1 LWYGVAVDI
10 SLREPF
16 LDEVAAIY
24 AEVKPV
30 LDERQRR
37 LVLGSAARR
46 LGRGGIKKV
55 AAAVGVDPE
64 TVSRGAK
71 EIQAGPVADG
81 RVRVAGAGRPPVTV
95 TAPGVAEELEH
106 LVEPV
111 TRGDP
116 ESPLRWTNKSTQ
128 KLADE
133 LTARGFA
140 VGPRTVSK
148 LLKTCGY
155 RLQANAK
162 VVQGRQHPDRDAQ
175 FEYVNTQAVGF
186 LAAGDPVISV
196 DTKKREL
203 VGTFKN
209 AGREWEPVGEPAQVN
224 VHDFPADAVGVALPY
239 GVYDMGANTG
249 WVNVGTDHDTA
260 VFAVESIRR
269 WWRQVGADAYPTG
282 RRLLVTAGGGG
293 SNGSR
298 LRLWKAELARFA
310 DETGLA
316 ITVVHL
322 PPGTSKW
329 NTVEHRLFSH
339 ITMNW
344 RGRPLTSHEVVVQTI
359 TATTTRTGLRVQAA
373 LDENTYPT
381 GLRISDRQMRELLRR
396 HITRHEFHGDWNYDV
411 HPTADDDHE
420 ALATPITATR
430 PNKRQ

>member
-1 LWYGVAVDI
+1 MAFGVDT
-10 SLREPF
+10 SLRESF
-16 LDEVAAIY
+16 LDEITVIY
-24 AEVKPV
+24 AEVKAV

-46 LGRGGIKKV
+46 LGRGGIKRV
-55 AAAVGVDPE
+55 AAALRVDPE
-64 TVSRGAK
+64 TVSRGAR
-71 EIQAGPVADG
+71 EVAAGPVDYG
-81 RVRVAGAGRPPVTV
+81 RVRAVGAGRPPVTES
-95 TAPGVAEELEH
+95 APGVSAELES

-116 ESPLRWTNKSTQ
+116 ESALRWTNKSTQ

-133 LTARGFA
+133 LTARGFS
-140 VGPRTVSK
+140 VGPRTVAK
-148 LLKTCGY
+148 LLKGSGY

-162 VVQGRQHPDRDAQ
+162 VVEGRQHPDRDAQ
-175 FEYVNTQAVGF
+175 FEYVNAAAVAF
-186 LAAGDPVISV
+186 LAAGDPVLSV

-203 VGTFKN
+203 VGDFKN
-209 AGREWEPVGEPAQVN
+209 AGREWEPVGQPAEVQ
-224 VHDFPADAVGVALPY
+224 VHDFPGDAVGVALPY

-260 VFAVESIRR
+260 GFAVESIRR
-269 WWRQVGADAYPTG
+269 WWRQVGADTYPTAG
-282 RRLLVTAGGGG
+282 RLLVTADGGG
-293 SNGSR
+293 SNGAR

-316 ITVVHL
+316 VTVLHL

-329 NTVEHRLFSH
+329 NKVEHRLFSH

-359 TATTTRTGLRVQAA
+359 AATTTRTGLTVKAA
-373 LDENTYPT
+373 LDTNAYPT

-396 HITRHEFHGDWNYDV
+396 HVTRHEFHGDWNYDV
-411 HPTADDDHE
+411 HPTADDDAD
-420 ALATPITATR
+420 ALATPINATH

>member
-1 LWYGVAVDI
+1 VDI

-16 LDEVAAIY
+16 VEQIGVVY
-24 AEVKPV
+24 AEVKAV

-37 LVLGSAARR
+37 LVLGAAARR

-64 TVSRGAK
+64 TVSRGVK
-71 EIQAGPVADG
+71 EIQAGPVVDG
-81 RVRVAGAGRPPVTV
+81 RVRAVGAGRPSVTA
-95 TAPGVAEELEH
+95 TAPGVAEALES

-128 KLADE
+128 RLAEE
-133 LTARGFA
+133 LTGQGFA

-148 LLKTCGY
+148 LLKACGY

-162 VVQGRQHPDRDAQ
+162 VVEGRQHPDRDAQ
-175 FEYVNTQAVGF
+175 FEYVNTQAVAFG
-186 LAAGDPVISV
+186 AAGDPVISV

-203 VGTFKN
+203 VGDFKN
-209 AGREWEPVGEPAQVN
+209 AGREWEPVGEPAEVS
-224 VHDFPADAVGVALPY
+224 VHDFPGDAVGVALPY
-239 GVYDMGANTG
+239 GVYDMAANTG

-269 WWRQVGADAYPTG
+269 WWRQVGADAYPSA
-282 RRLLVTAGGGG
+282 RRLLVTADGGG

-316 ITVVHL
+316 VTVVHL

-329 NTVEHRLFSH
+329 NKVEHRLFSH

-344 RGRPLTSHEVVVQTI
+344 RGRPLSSHEVVVQTI
-359 TATTTRTGLRVQAA
+359 AATTTRTGLRVKAV
-373 LDENTYPT
+373 LDQNTYPT
-381 GLRISDRQMRELLRR
+381 GLRITDRQMKELLRR
-396 HITRHEFHGDWNYDV
+396 HITRHQFHGDWNYDV
-411 HPTADDDHE
+411 SPTADDDDE

-430 PNKRQ
+430 PNKRK

>member
-1 LWYGVAVDI
+1 VDT

-16 LDEVAAIY
+16 LDEIAVIY
-24 AEVKPV
+24 AEVKAV

-37 LVLGSAARR
+37 LVLGAAARR

-55 AAAVGVDPE
+55 AAAVGVDQE
-64 TVSRGAK
+64 TVSRGVK

-81 RVRVAGAGRPPVTV
+81 RVRAAGAGRPPVTV
-95 TAPGVAEELEH
+95 TAPGVAEALEH

-133 LTARGFA
+133 LTGQGFS

-162 VVQGRQHPDRDAQ
+162 VVEGRQHPDRDAQ
-175 FEYVNTQAVGF
+175 FEYVNTQAVAF
-186 LAAGDPVISV
+186 LAAGDPVLSV

-203 VGTFKN
+203 VGDFKN
-209 AGREWEPVGEPAQVN
+209 AGREWEPVGEPAEVN
-224 VHDFPADAVGVALPY
+224 VHDFPGDAVGVALPY

-269 WWRQVGADAYPTG
+269 WWHHVGADAYPTAN
-282 RRLLVTAGGGG
+282 RLLVTADGGG

-329 NTVEHRLFSH
+329 NKVEHRLFSH

-344 RGRPLTSHEVVVQTI
+344 RGRPLTSHQVVVQTI
-359 TATTTRTGLRVQAA
+359 AATTTRTGLRVQAA

-381 GLRISDRQMRELLRR
+381 GLRITDRQMRELLDR

-411 HPTADDDHE
+411 KPTADDDHE
-420 ALATPITATR
+420 ALATPIIATR
-430 PNKRQ
+430 PNKRK

>member
-1 LWYGVAVDI
+1 MWYSLPVDI
-10 SLREPF
+10 GLRESF
-16 LDEVAAIY
+16 LEEIAVVF
-24 AEVKPV
+24 AEVKAV

-37 LVLGSAARR
+37 LVLGAAARR

-55 AAAVGVDPE
+55 AASVGVDPE
-64 TVSRGAK
+64 TVSRGVREVA
-71 EIQAGPVADG
+71 AGPVAGG
-81 RVRVAGAGRPPVTV
+81 RVRAAGAGRAPVTE
-95 TAPGVAEELEH
+95 TAPGVSEALES

-116 ESPLRWTNKSTQ
+116 QSPLRWTNKSTQ
-128 KLADE
+128 RLADE
-133 LTARGFA
+133 LTGQGFA
-140 VGPRTVSK
+140 VGPRTVAK
-148 LLKTCGY
+148 LLRVCGY

-162 VVQGRQHPDRDAQ
+162 VVEGRQHPDRDAQ
-175 FEYVNTQAVGF
+175 FEYVNAAAVAF

-203 VGTFKN
+203 VGDFKN
-209 AGREWEPVGEPAQVN
+209 AGREWEPTGEPVEVG
-224 VHDFPADAVGVALPY
+224 VHDFPGAAVGVALPY

-260 VFAVESIRR
+260 CFAVESIRR
-269 WWRQVGADAYPTG
+269 WWRQVGADAYPKA
-282 RRLLVTAGGGG
+282 RRLLVTADGGG

-316 ITVVHL
+316 VTVVHL

-329 NTVEHRLFSH
+329 NKVEHRLFSH

-359 TATTTRTGLRVQAA
+359 AATTTRTGLTVKAV
-373 LDENTYPT
+373 LDDNTYPT
-381 GLRISDRQMRELLRR
+381 GLRITDRQMRELLRR
-396 HITRHEFHGDWNYDV
+396 HIIRHEFHGDWNYDV
-411 HPTADDDHE
+411 HPTTDDDHE
-420 ALATPITATR
+420 ALATPIIATR

>member
-1 LWYGVAVDI
+1 MDT

-16 LDEVAAIY
+16 LDEFAVIY
-24 AEVKPV
+24 AEVRAV

-37 LVLGSAARR
+37 LVLGAAARR

-55 AAAVGVDPE
+55 AAGVGVDPE
-64 TVSRGAK
+64 TVRRGVREVA
-71 EIQAGPVADG
+71 AGPLADG
-81 RVRVAGAGRPPVTV
+81 RVRAVGAGRPPVTE
-95 TAPGVAEELEH
+95 TLPGVGEALEA

-133 LTARGFA
+133 LTGQGFS
-140 VGPRTVSK
+140 VGPRTVAK

-162 VVQGRQHPDRDAQ
+162 VVEGRQHPDRDAQ
-175 FEYVNTQAVGF
+175 FEYVNAAAVAF
-186 LAAGDPVISV
+186 LAVGDPVLSV

-203 VGTFKN
+203 VGDFRN
-209 AGREWEPVGEPAQVN
+209 AGREWEPAGEPLEVN
-224 VHDFPADAVGVALPY
+224 VHDFPGDAVGVALPY

-260 VFAVESIRR
+260 CFAVESIRR
-269 WWRQVGADAYPTG
+269 WWRHVGADVYPKA
-282 RRLLVTAGGGG
+282 RRLLVTADGGG
-293 SNGSR
+293 SNGAR

-316 ITVVHL
+316 VTVAHL

-329 NTVEHRLFSH
+329 NKVEHRLFSH

-344 RGRPLTSHEVVVQTI
+344 RGRPLSSHEVVVQTI
-359 TATTTRTGLRVQAA
+359 AATTTRTGLRVKAA

-381 GLRISDRQMRELLRR
+381 GLRITDRQMRELLRR
-396 HITRHEFHGDWNYDV
+396 HIIRHEFHGDWNYDV
-411 HPTADDDHE
+411 HPTTDDDHE
-420 ALATPITATR
+420 ALATPIIATP

>member
-1 LWYGVAVDI
+1 VDT
-10 SLREPF
+10 SLHEPF
-16 LDEVAAIY
+16 LEQIGAMY
-24 AEVKPV
+24 AEVRAV

-37 LVLGSAARR
+37 LVLGAAARR

-55 AAAVGVDPE
+55 AALVGVDPE
-64 TVSRGAK
+64 TVRRGVREVA
-71 EIQAGPVADG
+71 AGPVADG
-81 RVRVAGAGRPPVTV
+81 RVRAAGAGRPPVTA
-95 TAPGVAEELEH
+95 TLPGVGEALEA

-133 LTARGFA
+133 LTGRGFS
-140 VGPRTVSK
+140 VGPRTVAK

-162 VVQGRQHPDRDAQ
+162 VVEGRQHPDRDAQ
-175 FEYVNTQAVGF
+175 FEYVNDAAVAF
-186 LAAGDPVISV
+186 LSAGDPVVSV

-203 VGTFKN
+203 VGDFKN
-209 AGREWEPVGEPAQVN
+209 AGREWAPSGEPVEVD
-224 VHDFPADAVGVALPY
+224 VHDFPGDAVGVALPY

-269 WWRQVGADAYPTG
+269 WWRQVGADAYPKA
-282 RRLLVTAGGGG
+282 RRLLMTADGGG
-293 SNGSR
+293 SNGAR

-316 ITVVHL
+316 VTVLHL

-329 NTVEHRLFSH
+329 NKVEHRLFSH

-344 RGRPLTSHEVVVQTI
+344 RGRPLSSHEVVVQTI
-359 TATTTRTGLRVQAA
+359 AATTTRAGLRVKAA

-381 GLRISDRQMRELLRR
+381 GLRITDRQMRELMNR
-396 HITRHEFHGDWNYDV
+396 HITRHQFHGDWNYDV
-411 HPTADDDHE
+411 RPTADDDHE

>member
-1 LWYGVAVDI
+1 VDT
-10 SLREPF
+10 SLRELF
-16 LDEVAAIY
+16 LDEITAVY
-24 AEVKPV
+24 AEVKVV

-37 LVLGSAARR
+37 LVLGAAARR

-64 TVSRGAK
+64 TVSRGVREVA
-71 EIQAGPVADG
+71 AGPVVDG
-81 RVRVAGAGRPPVTV
+81 RVRAAGAGRPPVTE
-95 TAPGVAEELEH
+95 TAPGVAEALEH

-133 LTARGFA
+133 LTGQGFS
-140 VGPRTVSK
+140 VGPRTVAK

-162 VVQGRQHPDRDAQ
+162 VVEGRQHPDRDAQ
-175 FEYVNTQAVGF
+175 FEYVNAAAVGF

-203 VGTFKN
+203 VGDFKN
-209 AGREWEPVGEPAQVN
+209 PGREWEPIGEPSEVN
-224 VHDFPADAVGVALPY
+224 VHDFPGDAVGVALPY
-239 GVYDMGANTG
+239 GVYDMAANTG

-269 WWRQVGADAYPTG
+269 WWRHVGADAYPAAN
-282 RRLLVTAGGGG
+282 RLLVTADGGG

-316 ITVVHL
+316 VTVVHL

-329 NTVEHRLFSH
+329 NKVEHRLFSH

-359 TATTTRTGLRVQAA
+359 AATTTRTGLRVQAV
-373 LDENTYPT
+373 LDDNTYPT
-381 GLRISDRQMRELLRR
+381 GLRITDRQMGELLRR
-396 HITRHEFHGDWNYDV
+396 HITRHQFHGDWNYDV
-411 HPTADDDHE
+411 HPTADDDDV

-430 PNKRQ
+430 PNKRK

>member
-1 LWYGVAVDI
+1 MDT
-10 SLREPF
+10 SLHEPF
-16 LDEVAAIY
+16 LEQITAIY
-24 AEVKPV
+24 VEVKAV

-37 LVLGSAARR
+37 LVLGAAARR

-64 TVSRGAK
+64 TVSRGVK
-71 EIQAGPVADG
+71 EVQAGPVSDG
-81 RVRVAGAGRPPVTV
+81 RVRAGGAGRPPVTA
-95 TAPGVAEELEH
+95 TAPGVRAALEEL
-106 LVEPV
+106 VDPV

-116 ESPLRWTNKSTQ
+116 ESVLRWTDKSTT

-133 LTARGFA
+133 LTAQGFA
-140 VGPRTVSK
+140 VSPRTVAK
-148 LLKTCGY
+148 LLKGSGY

-162 VVQGRQHPDRDAQ
+162 VVEGRQHPDRDAQ
-175 FEYVNTQAVGF
+175 FEYVNAAAVRF
-186 LAAGDPVISV
+186 LSAGDPVVSV

-203 VGTFKN
+203 VGDFKN
-209 AGREWEPVGEPAQVN
+209 GGREWEPSGRPARVQ
-224 VHDFPADAVGVALPY
+224 VHDFPSDAVGVALPY

-269 WWRQVGADAYPTG
+269 WWRQVGADTYPKAQ
-282 RRLLVTAGGGG
+282 RLLVTADGGG
-293 SNGSR
+293 SNGAR

-316 ITVVHL
+316 VTVVHL

-329 NTVEHRLFSH
+329 NKVEHRLFSH

-359 TATTTRTGLRVQAA
+359 AATTTRTGPRVKAV
-373 LDENTYPT
+373 LDDNTYPT
-381 GLRISDRQMRELLRR
+381 GLRITDRQMRELLRR

-411 HPTADDDHE
+411 HPTAEDDHE
-420 ALATPITATR
+420 ALATPITPTR

>member
-1 LWYGVAVDI
+1 VDI

-16 LDEVAAIY
+16 LDEINAVY
-24 AEVKPV
+24 AEVKVV

-37 LVLGSAARR
+37 LVLGSVARR
-46 LGRGGIKKV
+46 LGRGGIKRV

-71 EIQAGPVADG
+71 EVAAGPVADG
-81 RVRVAGAGRPPVTV
+81 RVRVAGAGRPPVTA
-95 TAPGVAEELEH
+95 TAPGVAEALEH

-133 LTARGFA
+133 LTGQGFV
-140 VGPRTVSK
+140 VGPRTVAK

-162 VVQGRQHPDRDAQ
+162 VVEGHQHPDRDAQ
-175 FEYVNTQAVGF
+175 FEYVNAAAVAF
-186 LAAGDPVISV
+186 LAAGDPVVSV

-203 VGTFKN
+203 VGDFKN
-209 AGREWEPVGEPAQVN
+209 GGREWEPVGEPAEVN
-224 VHDFPADAVGVALPY
+224 VHDFPGDAVGVALPY

-260 VFAVESIRR
+260 SFAVESIRR
-269 WWRQVGADAYPTG
+269 WWRQVGADAYPTAK
-282 RRLLVTAGGGG
+282 RLLVTADGGG
-293 SNGSR
+293 SNGAR

-316 ITVVHL
+316 VTVVHL

-329 NTVEHRLFSH
+329 NKVEHRLFSH

-359 TATTTRTGLRVQAA
+359 AATTTRTGLRVKAV
-373 LDENTYPT
+373 LDEGSYPT
-381 GLRISDRQMRELLRR
+381 GLRITDRQMRELLRR
-396 HITRHEFHGDWNYDV
+396 HITRHEFHGDWNYNV

-420 ALATPITATR
+420 ALATPITATH
-430 PNKRQ
+430 PNKRK

>member
-1 LWYGVAVDI
+1 VDT
-10 SLREPF
+10 SLHEPF
-16 LDEVAAIY
+16 LEQIGVMY
-24 AEVKPV
+24 AEVKAV

-37 LVLGSAARR
+37 LVLGAAARR

-64 TVSRGAK
+64 TVSRGVK
-71 EIQAGPVADG
+71 EVAAGPVADG
-81 RVRVAGAGRPPVTV
+81 RVRVAGAGRPPVTD
-95 TAPGVAEELEH
+95 TLPGVGEALEA

-116 ESPLRWTNKSTQ
+116 QSPLRWTNKSTQ

-133 LTARGFA
+133 LTRQGFS
-140 VGPRTVSK
+140 VGPRTVAK

-162 VVQGRQHPDRDAQ
+162 VVEGRAHPDRDAQ
-175 FEYVNTQAVGF
+175 FEYVNAAAVAF
-186 LAAGDPVISV
+186 LAAGDPVLSV
-196 DTKKREL
+196 DAKKREL
-203 VGTFKN
+203 VGDFRN
-209 AGREWEPVGEPAQVN
+209 GGREWAPVGEPVEVN
-224 VHDFPADAVGVALPY
+224 VHDFPGDAVGVALPY

-269 WWRQVGADAYPTG
+269 WWRQVGADAYPKA
-282 RRLLVTAGGGG
+282 RRLLVTADGGG
-293 SNGSR
+293 SNGAR

-329 NTVEHRLFSH
+329 NKVEHRLFSH

-344 RGRPLTSHEVVVQTI
+344 RGRPLTNHEVVVQTI
-359 TATTTRTGLRVQAA
+359 AATTTRTGLRVKAA

-381 GLRISDRQMRELLRR
+381 GLRITDRQMRELLDR

-411 HPTADDDHE
+411 RPTADDDHE
-420 ALATPITATR
+420 ALATPIIATR

>member
-1 LWYGVAVDI
+1 VDN
-10 SLREPF
+10 SLRQPF
-16 LDEVAAIY
+16 LDEMVAVY
-24 AEVKPV
+24 AEVKTV

-37 LVLGSAARR
+37 LLLGAVAQR
-46 LGRGGIKKV
+46 LGRGGIKQV
-55 AAAVGVDPE
+55 AAAVGVDRE
-64 TVSRGAK
+64 TVSRGVRDVAV
-71 EIQAGPVADG
+71 GPLPDG
-81 RVRVAGAGRPPVTV
+81 RIRAAGAGRPAVTRSL
-95 TAPGVAEELEH
+95 PGVVQALEY

-133 LTARGFA
+133 LTRQGFTVA
-140 VGPRTVSK
+140 PRTVAK
-148 LLKTCGY
+148 LLKGCGY

-162 VVQGRQHPDRDAQ
+162 VVEGRQHPDRDAQ
-175 FEYVNTQAVGF
+175 FEYVNAAVVEF

-196 DTKKREL
+196 DAKKREL
-203 VGTFKN
+203 VGQFKN
-209 AGREWEPVGEPAQVN
+209 GGREWEPVGEPVEVD
-224 VHDFPADAVGVALPY
+224 VHDFPGDAVGVALPY

-260 VFAVESIRR
+260 VFAAESIRR
-269 WWRQVGADAYPTG
+269 WWRHVGADGYPTAK
-282 RRLLVTAGGGG
+282 RLLVTADSGG

-329 NTVEHRLFSH
+329 NKVEHRLFSH

-344 RGRPLTSHEVVVQTI
+344 RGRPLESHEVVVQTI
-359 TATTTRTGLRVQAA
+359 AATTTRTGLTVEAM
-373 LDENTYPT
+373 LDDNSYPT
-381 GLRISDRQMRELLRR
+381 GLRITDQQMRQLLDR
-396 HITRHEFHGDWNYDV
+396 HVTRHEFHPDWNYDV
-411 HPTADDDHE
+411 HPTPDDDHE
-420 ALATPITATR
+420 ALATPITPTR
-430 PNKRQ
+430 PNKRK

>member
-1 LWYGVAVDI
+1 VDT

-16 LDEVAAIY
+16 LEQFGVIY
-24 AEVKPV
+24 AEVRVV

-37 LVLGSAARR
+37 LVLGAAARR
-46 LGRGGIKKV
+46 LGRGGIKRV

-64 TVSRGAK
+64 TVSRGVK
-71 EIQAGPVADG
+71 EVAAGPVAEN
-81 RVRVAGAGRPPVTV
+81 RVRSVGAGRPSVTEA
-95 TAPGVAEELEH
+95 APGVAQALES
-106 LVEPV
+106 LVDPV

-116 ESPLRWTNKSTQ
+116 TSPLRWTSKSTQ

-133 LTARGFA
+133 LTAVGFA

-148 LLKTCGY
+148 LLKTAGY

-162 VVQGRQHPDRDAQ
+162 VVEGRQHPDRDAQ
-175 FEYVNTQAVGF
+175 FEYVNTQAVAF

-203 VGTFKN
+203 IGDFKN
-209 AGREWEPVGEPAQVN
+209 AGREWEPLGQPTEVN
-224 VHDFPADAVGVALPY
+224 VHDFPGHAAGVALPY
-239 GVYDMGANTG
+239 GVYDLGANTG

-269 WWRQVGADAYPTG
+269 WWRQVGADTYPTA
-282 RRLLVTAGGGG
+282 RRLLVTADGGG

-310 DETGLA
+310 DETGLTV
-316 ITVVHL
+316 TVVHL

-329 NTVEHRLFSH
+329 NKIEHRLFSH

-359 TATTTRTGLRVQAA
+359 AATTTRTGLTVKAT
-373 LDENTYPT
+373 LDEGTYPT
-381 GLRISDRQMRELLRR
+381 GLRITDRQMTQLLDR
-396 HITRHEFHGDWNYDV
+396 HITRHPFHGDWNYDV
-411 HPTADDDHE
+411 NPTADDDHE
-420 ALATPITATR
+420 ALATPITPTR
-430 PNKRQ
+430 PNKRK

>member
-1 LWYGVAVDI
+1 VDT

-16 LDEVAAIY
+16 LEELAVIY
-24 AEVKPV
+24 AEVRAV

-37 LVLGSAARR
+37 LVLGAAARR

-55 AAAVGVDPE
+55 AASVGVDPE
-64 TVSRGAK
+64 TVGRGVREVA
-71 EIQAGPVADG
+71 AGPVDDG
-81 RVRVAGAGRPPVTV
+81 RVRAAGAGRPPVTD
-95 TAPGVAEELEH
+95 TLPGVSEALEH

-116 ESPLRWTNKSTQ
+116 QSPLRWTNKSTQ

-133 LTARGFA
+133 LTGQGFA
-140 VGPRTVSK
+140 VGPRTVAK
-148 LLKTCGY
+148 LLKVCGY

-162 VVQGRQHPDRDAQ
+162 VVEGRQHPDRDAQ
-175 FEYVNTQAVGF
+175 FEYVNAAAVAF
-186 LAAGDPVISV
+186 LAAGDPVLSV

-203 VGTFKN
+203 VGDFKN
-209 AGREWEPVGEPAQVN
+209 AGREWEPTGEPVEAG
-224 VHDFPADAVGVALPY
+224 VHDFPGAAVGVALPY

-260 VFAVESIRR
+260 CFAVESIRR
-269 WWRQVGADAYPTG
+269 WWRQVGADAYPKA
-282 RRLLVTAGGGG
+282 RRLLVTADGGG

-316 ITVVHL
+316 VTVVHL

-329 NTVEHRLFSH
+329 NKVEHRLFSH

-359 TATTTRTGLRVQAA
+359 AATTTRTGLRVKAV
-373 LDENTYPT
+373 LDDNTYPT
-381 GLRISDRQMRELLRR
+381 GLRITDRQMRELLRR
-396 HITRHEFHGDWNYDV
+396 HIIRHEFHGDWNYDV
-411 HPTADDDHE
+411 HPTTDDDHE
-420 ALATPITATR
+420 ALATPIIATR

>member
-1 LWYGVAVDI
+1 VDT
-10 SLREPF
+10 SLRELF
-16 LDEVAAIY
+16 AEEIAVMY
-24 AEVKPV
+24 AEVKAV

-37 LVLGSAARR
+37 LLLGAAARR

-55 AAAVGVDPE
+55 AAVVGVDQE
-64 TVSRGAK
+64 TVSRGTK
-71 EIQAGPVADG
+71 EVAAGPVVNG
-81 RVRVAGAGRPPVTV
+81 RVRTKGAGRPPVTV
-95 TAPGVAEELEH
+95 TAPGVAAALDD
-106 LVEPV
+106 LVDPV

-116 ESPLRWTNKSTQ
+116 ESPLRWTNKSTT
-128 KLADE
+128 KLAE
-133 LTARGFA
+133 ALTTRGFP
-140 VGPRTVSK
+140 VGPNTVAK
-148 LLKTCGY
+148 LLKASGY

-162 VVQGRQHPDRDAQ
+162 TIEGRQHPDRDAQ
-175 FEYVNTQAVGF
+175 FEYVNAAAVEF

-203 VGTFKN
+203 VGNFKN
-209 AGREWEPVGEPAQVN
+209 GGQEWEPVGEPTEVD
-224 VHDFPADAVGVALPY
+224 VHDFPGDAVGVALPY

-260 VFAVESIRR
+260 AFAVESIRR
-269 WWRQVGADAYPTG
+269 WWRHVGADAYPQAK
-282 RRLLVTAGGGG
+282 RLLVTADSGG
-293 SNGSR
+293 SNGAR

-310 DETGLA
+310 DETGL
-316 ITVVHL
+316 TVTVTHL

-329 NTVEHRLFSH
+329 NKVEHRLFSH

-359 TATTTRTGLRVQAA
+359 AATTTRTGLKVNAT
-373 LDENTYPT
+373 LDDNTYPT

-396 HITRHEFHGDWNYDV
+396 HVTRHQFHGDWNYNV

-420 ALATPITATR
+420 ALATPITPTR